1 MQIGFSKN
9 ISENLI
15 DDFLITIVENLKKE
29 KKLKLSKF
37 GTFSIRAKKSRI
49 GRNPKTKEQTTISDR
64 DVVLF
69 KASKEFKDLVNSKM
83 IHKNN
88 DAYKSIGEVAKILNL
103 VNKKKGTLNTHTI
116 RFWEKE
122 FKQIKPKILNGNRRY
137 YNNDTIEVLK
147 KVKYLL
153 KDQGM
158 TIMGVKKVLNSDKS
172 FKLDE
177 LPNNSI
183 NADYS
188 LKNKLKKISD
198 LIKKI
203 KSLK

>member
-1 MQIGFSKN
+1 
-9 ISENLI
+9 
-15 DDFLITIVENLKKE
+15 
-29 KKLKLSKF
+29 
-37 GTFSIRAKKSRI
+37 
-49 GRNPKTKEQTTISDR
+49 
-64 DVVLF
+64 
-69 KASKEFKDLVNSKM
+69 M

-88 DAYKSIGEVAKILNL
+88 DAYKSIGEVAKVLNL

-137 YNNDTIEVLK
+137 YNNETIEVLK

-158 TIMGVKKVLNSDKS
+158 TIIGVKKVLNSEKVL
-172 FKLDE
+172 KLDE
-177 LPNNSI
+177 LSNNSI
-183 NADYS
+183 NAEYNI
-188 LKNKLKKISD
+188 KNKLKKISN

-203 KSLK
+203 KNLKRFRHY